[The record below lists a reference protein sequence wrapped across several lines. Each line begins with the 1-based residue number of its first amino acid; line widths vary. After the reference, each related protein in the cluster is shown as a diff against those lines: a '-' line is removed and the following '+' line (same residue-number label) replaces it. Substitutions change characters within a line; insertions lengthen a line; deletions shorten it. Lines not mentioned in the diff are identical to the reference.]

1 MGDSKKIYLA
11 SPLGFTES
19 TLPFME
25 KIDSSLIDLGFDVIN
40 PWKLADLN
48 EFERIKQISNE
59 KERIEKFKELNFKIG
74 ERNEKAINE
83 SEILLAILDGVDV
96 DSGTAAEIGYAFA
109 KGKRIIGY
117 RNDFRMAGEN
127 DGSIVNIQVEYWILK
142 SEGNILH
149 DFNEL
154 LDYFKKLINF

>member
-1 MGDSKKIYLA
+1 MGNSKKIYIA

-19 TLPFME
+19 TFSFME
-25 KIDSSLIDLGFDVIN
+25 KLDSSLTDLGFDVIN
-40 PWKLADLN
+40 PWKLTDPKA
-48 EFERIKQISNE
+48 FEKIKEIKDE

-127 DGSIVNIQVEYWILK
+127 FGSIVNIQVEYWILK
-142 SEGNILH
+142 SEGKILE
-149 DFNEL
+149 NLNNL
-154 LDYFKKLINF
+154 LAYFRKINL

>member
-1 MGDSKKIYLA
+1 MRNSKKIYIA

-19 TLPFME
+19 TLSFME
-25 KIDSSLIDLGFDVIN
+25 KLDSSLIDLGFDVIN
-40 PWKLADLN
+40 PWKLGDPNA
-48 EFERIKQISNE
+48 FEEIKRIKDE

-83 SEILLAILDGVDV
+83 SEIILAILDGVDV

-127 DGSIVNIQVEYWILK
+127 CGSIVNIQVEYWILK
-142 SEGNILH
+142 NEGRIL
-149 DFNEL
+149 NNLKEL
-154 LDYFKKLINF
+154 LDYLKKNIL